1 MGVEAL
7 GLIGYAAALCL
18 SAVGSALGTG
28 IGGMSAIG
36 AWKKCYAQNKA
47 APFVLVVFAGAPFT
61 QTLYGYLL
69 MGTLFSVTQA
79 LVKADALAANYMYI
93 FAGGIFGGLA
103 IGASAL
109 MQGKAAAAASDAMGE
124 TGKGFAQNL
133 LVLGII
139 ESVAL
144 FVMIFLM
151 MAIGG
156 LAPAAA

>member
-1 MGVEAL
+1 MGASAL
-7 GLIGYAAALCL
+7 GLMGYAALCFAAMG
-18 SAVGSALGTG
+18 SAVGTG
-28 IGGMSAIG
+28 IAGMASIG

-69 MGTLFSVTQA
+69 MGKIVSVTQA
-79 LVKADALAANYMYI
+79 LTASDTLSANYMYLLV
-93 FAGGIFGGLA
+93 AGVLGGMA
-103 IGASAL
+103 MGASAW
-109 MQGKAAAAASDAMGE
+109 MQGKAAAAASDSLAE
-124 TGKGFAQNL
+124 TGKGFAQYL

-151 MAIGG
+151 TAVGD
-156 LAPAAA
+156 LVPVAA